1 LLEVFSQTLSAP
13 PPGAGVTVLDF
24 EVLVGADSV
33 AAEAGGLFAAELPVA
48 SEAAAGFAL
57 VAGEL
62 VAGVLVEGGPY
73 QSFTP

>member
-1 LLEVFSQTLSAP
+1 M
-13 PPGAGVTVLDF
+13 LDF

-48 SEAAAGFAL
+48 SEADAGFA
-57 VAGEL
+57 L